1 MVKSHGSSLIG
12 MASSPTQRVCVI
24 GAGIAGLV
32 TAKVLREDGFDIVV
46 LEKEATIGGVW
57 AASRTYP
64 GLRTNNPRESYA
76 FSDHPYPAT
85 ADAFPTAEQVRAYL
99 KSINPLDKA
108 GAYAIQGQGDKIVQ
122 TIAGSYT
129 NVVGMPA
136 AETLDMLLAAGVLRS
151 WP

>member
-76 FSDHPYPAT
+76 FSDHPYPANV
-85 ADAFPTAEQVRAYL
+85 ADFPSAAEMRAYL
-99 KSINPLDKA
+99 QS
-108 GAYAIQGQGDKIVQ
+108 YA
-122 TIAGSYT
+122 
-129 NVVGMPA
+129 
-136 AETLDMLLAAGVLRS
+136 ERF
-151 WP
+151 